1 MSQHSGL
8 AQRGGQAAVV
18 TPLSTNTHQSMLV
31 HPVPFLGP
39 LVKLQGSP

>member
-8 AQRGGQAAVV
+8 AQQGGQAAAV
-18 TPLSTNTHQSMLV
+18 TPLSTATHQSMSV

-39 LVKLQGSP
+39 LIKLQGSP